1 MDKKKAKKETIKKAM
16 QDLSGM
22 TSVKIIGEHVTSRD
36 VKDAVREL
44 NNNPRNSDMYFP
56 FKYQR

>member
-44 NNNPRNSDMYFP
+44 NNNPRNSDM
-56 FKYQR
+56 